1 MSQKTI
7 RWDHDDIIGHSCYT
21 VGYYDD
27 KRGQCYDVINHSVKT
42 IQPQAIYTDPVK
54 SQQETTLTKLGN
66 FMSQKNN
73 VTSQEAPVII
83 QQDAW
88 ITPYDTLMT

>member
-54 SQQETTLTKLGN
+54 SQ
-66 FMSQKNN
+66 
-73 VTSQEAPVII
+73 
-83 QQDAW
+83 
-88 ITPYDTLMT
+88 

>member
-1 MSQKTI
+1 MMPQITWCHISTMWVHSRSIWWQKKVTVMSQKTI

-54 SQQETTLTKLGN
+54 SQ
-66 FMSQKNN
+66 
-73 VTSQEAPVII
+73 
-83 QQDAW
+83 
-88 ITPYDTLMT
+88 